1 MVERTIES
9 EVEKVFEIIKQD
21 QNFILEGGAG
31 SGKTYSLISIIK
43 KYLLRNRNNRLYV
56 LLILTTLLQRLGHES
71 LMIIYGFQQFTSL
84 SGMSLEVSKKRLK
97 NVLLS

>member
-9 EVEKVFEIIKQD
+9 EVEKVFEVIKQD

-31 SGKTYSLISIIK
+31 SGKTYSLISIIE

-56 LLILTTLLQRLGHES
+56 LLILTMLLQRLGHES
-71 LMIIYGFQQFTSL
+71 LMIIYGFQQFMSL
-84 SGMSLEVSKKRLK
+84 SGMSLENSKKRLK